1 MIGTI
6 VGAIFIGLIVGALAR
21 LILPGRQ
28 GIGVIMTILL
38 GAAGSFIGSWVT
50 YRLISTANQGKF
62 ELTAFLVGIIVAVIL
77 IAIYVGITGRRGT
90 TTADTPMLARG
101 VTFGG
106 FVDAKYERREHD
118 FAAVR
123 IAVGDRSRR
132 RPIRMGLD
140 GLYTRRRKPR
150 RRLLLCGRIGK
161 VQAQLFMGVDSDGFD
176 GLDDLEGQRGSGQP
190 EYRAVAAVAIP
201 ERGTQRQSDE
211 VAVELDG

>member
-50 YRLISTANQGKF
+50 YRLISSANQGKF

-90 TTADTPMLARG
+90 TTR
-101 VTFGG
+101 
-106 FVDAKYERREHD
+106 
-118 FAAVR
+118 
-123 IAVGDRSRR
+123 
-132 RPIRMGLD
+132 
-140 GLYTRRRKPR
+140 
-150 RRLLLCGRIGK
+150 
-161 VQAQLFMGVDSDGFD
+161 
-176 GLDDLEGQRGSGQP
+176 
-190 EYRAVAAVAIP
+190 
-201 ERGTQRQSDE
+201 
-211 VAVELDG
+211 

>member
-90 TTADTPMLARG
+90 TTR
-101 VTFGG
+101 
-106 FVDAKYERREHD
+106 
-118 FAAVR
+118 
-123 IAVGDRSRR
+123 
-132 RPIRMGLD
+132 
-140 GLYTRRRKPR
+140 
-150 RRLLLCGRIGK
+150 
-161 VQAQLFMGVDSDGFD
+161 
-176 GLDDLEGQRGSGQP
+176 
-190 EYRAVAAVAIP
+190 
-201 ERGTQRQSDE
+201 
-211 VAVELDG
+211 

>member
-90 TTADTPMLARG
+90 T
-101 VTFGG
+101 
-106 FVDAKYERREHD
+106 
-118 FAAVR
+118 
-123 IAVGDRSRR
+123 SR
-132 RPIRMGLD
+132 
-140 GLYTRRRKPR
+140 
-150 RRLLLCGRIGK
+150 
-161 VQAQLFMGVDSDGFD
+161 
-176 GLDDLEGQRGSGQP
+176 
-190 EYRAVAAVAIP
+190 
-201 ERGTQRQSDE
+201 
-211 VAVELDG
+211 